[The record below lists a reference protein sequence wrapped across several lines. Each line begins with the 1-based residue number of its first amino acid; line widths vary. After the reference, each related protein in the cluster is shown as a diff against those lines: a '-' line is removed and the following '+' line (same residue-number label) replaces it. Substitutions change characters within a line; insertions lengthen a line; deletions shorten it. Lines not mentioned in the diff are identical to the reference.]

1 MKNLLLTVIVSLLS
15 TFVMAFTMY
24 SREEVEPIEEPPSRP
39 LALENLTPV
48 KIEAPRVEII
58 IKDHNRFLEDIGLR
72 ESSNNYHA
80 VNQFGYLGKYQFGRK
95 TLDGLGYKN
104 VTNREFLENPSIQEE
119 AMFALLLHNKNI
131 LRRTIKKY
139 HNDTI
144 NGIHITESGLLAAAH
159 LAGPG
164 NVRKF
169 LRKGY
174 EFKDG
179 NGTKMTSYMV
189 KFSNYKL
196 EF

>member
-104 VTNREFLENPSIQEE
+104 VTNREFLESHSLQEE
-119 AMFALLLHNKNI
+119 AMYALLTHNRKV
-131 LRRTIKKY
+131 LRRQISKY
-139 HNDTI
+139 VGTTVA
-144 NGIHITESGLLAAAH
+144 GVYITESGLFPKIL
-159 LAGPG
+159 
-164 NVRKF
+164 
-169 LRKGY
+169 
-174 EFKDG
+174 
-179 NGTKMTSYMV
+179 
-189 KFSNYKL
+189 
-196 EF
+196 